1 MSEDSVCL
9 NLGYWMLKMNRNPV
23 NSRPCCALQ
32 ATRARSYRSAFL
44 SKRNYFNLFAQN
56 QRCLKSHLREEQ
68 EETPS
73 SMYAHCVILGS
84 QPQSLG
90 LPSSAHL
97 KIWKLTSAVCLR
109 LLLHGNREILA
120 PRSSASVD
128 RPASI

>member
-23 NSRPCCALQ
+23 NSRPCCALKPRERDLIDRHFCQ
-32 ATRARSYRSAFL
+32 SVIILTFS
-44 SKRNYFNLFAQN
+44 QN

-73 SMYAHCVILGS
+73 SVYALCVILGS

-109 LLLHGNREILA
+109 LLLHGNREISA